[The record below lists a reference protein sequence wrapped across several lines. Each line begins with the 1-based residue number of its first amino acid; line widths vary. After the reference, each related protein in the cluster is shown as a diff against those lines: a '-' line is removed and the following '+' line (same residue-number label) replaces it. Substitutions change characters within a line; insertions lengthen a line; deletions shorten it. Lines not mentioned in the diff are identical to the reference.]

1 MIFAYDFSEY
11 EIAKMGF
18 QNEKLLNESCTD
30 MDKAVQCELDTT
42 DIFIGR
48 LKEELLFNSE
58 EFINLSL
65 TFEQNAL
72 PHVLIKAVFHC
83 ANEIM

>member
-30 MDKAVQCELDTT
+30 MDKAVQCELETT

-48 LKEELLFNSE
+48 LKEE
-58 EFINLSL
+58 
-65 TFEQNAL
+65 
-72 PHVLIKAVFHC
+72 
-83 ANEIM
+83 